1 MWENKEFSIRIE
13 EDAFRNHERI
23 MLSSGECSYFMPM
36 GFMSEDGMEVVRYD
50 CSGFAPLSSYRI
62 EKTDDALY
70 ILECVLLIAGKSI
83 EYLITPGRIT
93 INMDTV
99 FYNKETSQVKIA
111 YVPATGDNV
120 SIRRSLVSFI
130 KELKSDICDGKG
142 KYLEEAEK
150 FIMYHN
156 YYIRE
161 MVNKVGLFKR
171 QLYTE
176 YKQKNS

>member
-1 MWENKEFSIRIE
+1 
-13 EDAFRNHERI
+13 
-23 MLSSGECSYFMPM
+23 MLIIG
-36 GFMSEDGMEVVRYD
+36 R
-50 CSGFAPLSSYRI
+50 
-62 EKTDDALY
+62 
-70 ILECVLLIAGKSI
+70 SI
-83 EYLITPGRIT
+83 EYLITPARIT
-93 INMDTV
+93 INTDTV

-111 YVPATGDNV
+111 YVPAAGNDL
-120 SIRRSLVSFI
+120 SIRRNLVSFI
-130 KELKSDICDGKG
+130 RQLKEDICDGNG
-142 KYLEEAEK
+142 RYLDEAEK

>member
-1 MWENKEFSIRIE
+1 MWENREFRIRLE
-13 EDAFRNHERI
+13 ENTFRDYEKI

-36 GFMSEDGMEVVRYD
+36 GFMGEEGMEVVRYD
-50 CSGFAPLSSYRI
+50 CSGFAPLSSYRV

-70 ILECVLLIAGKSI
+70 ILESILLIVGRSI
-83 EYLITPGRIT
+83 EYLITPARIT
-93 INMDTV
+93 ITTDTV

-111 YVPATGDNV
+111 YVPAAGENI
-120 SIRRSLVSFI
+120 SIRRNLVSFI
-130 KELKSDICDGKG
+130 RQLKEDICDGNE
-142 KYLEEAEK
+142 KYLDEAEK

-176 YKQKNS
+176 SKQNNC